1 MVAGGRE
8 DRMADLTDSELEEI
22 VKQGLP
28 GYKVSPKSQVAKQA
42 TETDSVRRGA
52 SAARAEDR
60 AERLRRKYLGPDA
73 DVEADEDEAA
83 DAATFVSEEEPA
95 RRDSAID
102 DEDDEMIVAVEPD
115 SDADPLD
122 RGSRAKAAVISK
134 KEKKV
139 IGQQG

>member
-1 MVAGGRE
+1 
-8 DRMADLTDSELEEI
+8 MADLTDSELEEI

-60 AERLRRKYLGPDA
+60 AETLRRKYLGPDA

-83 DAATFVSEEEPA
+83 DTATFVAEEEEPA
-95 RRDSAID
+95 RRDSAIN

-115 SDADPLD
+115 SDTDPLD